1 MFQPKKDIT
10 PHPGKYEYK
19 TFIGEGPKYTFRDN
33 FDMDGLK
40 KEKRHEKAHKIKT
53 TPGPGHY
60 NLPEEKKGP
69 QYTISQLWRTK
80 KRKLSTSPGVG
91 NYELRKE
98 IAIDNPSC
106 KFNQEKRINGNLNH
120 DALNNPGPGSYDLI
134 SNIST
139 RGPSFSFCKAIRPVS
154 ARTPRTTTSSNRSRP
169 LSPGPGHY
177 NHKQYIGK
185 EGISLTIYK
194 EKYPHFETN
203 NNPAPGQY
211 IKSIKY
217 SASTASYTF
226 PKSQR
231 RPLTSSHSM
240 KQMINGEHQEFITPG
255 PCNYTPNHMRSS
267 TRRCFPSWQ
276 IGNEKRDNDKKDMKY
291 FTPGPGEYT
300 INNGLFPEGAK
311 YSISER
317 KRYKGKGMLLEIPG
331 PGKYNTITVH
341 LENSPSYSI
350 GKALRDDDI
359 KRIIKENFPGP
370 AHYKVKDYKCQ
381 GITIP
386 KSDLSKK
393 KKKVTPGPGSY
404 KIPCR
409 FNDINNVTRE
419 RGYWNPTYKYV

>member
-139 RGPSFSFCKAIRPVS
+139 RGPSFSFGKAIRPVS

-169 LSPGPGHY
+169 LSPGPGHH
-177 NHKQYIGK
+177 NHKQYTRF
-185 EGISLTIYK
+185 SC
-194 EKYPHFETN
+194 
-203 NNPAPGQY
+203 
-211 IKSIKY
+211 
-217 SASTASYTF
+217 
-226 PKSQR
+226 
-231 RPLTSSHSM
+231 
-240 KQMINGEHQEFITPG
+240 INF
-255 PCNYTPNHMRSS
+255 
-267 TRRCFPSWQ
+267 
-276 IGNEKRDNDKKDMKY
+276 
-291 FTPGPGEYT
+291 
-300 INNGLFPEGAK
+300 
-311 YSISER
+311 
-317 KRYKGKGMLLEIPG
+317 
-331 PGKYNTITVH
+331 
-341 LENSPSYSI
+341 
-350 GKALRDDDI
+350 
-359 KRIIKENFPGP
+359 
-370 AHYKVKDYKCQ
+370 
-381 GITIP
+381 
-386 KSDLSKK
+386 
-393 KKKVTPGPGSY
+393 
-404 KIPCR
+404 
-409 FNDINNVTRE
+409 
-419 RGYWNPTYKYV
+419 